1 MGDVV
6 GEKDVRDSVDINI
19 SHGKSTF
26 NESYLSLPTNNG
38 VQPAL
43 NSSGNGDGHSTTS
56 SNTNVREG
64 LDRGVVEEDGM
75 EFDECPT
82 PNHVLI
88 MNIII
93 WNSMGALKPNF

>member
-6 GEKDVRDSVDINI
+6 GEKDVRDLADINI
-19 SHGKSTF
+19 GHGKSTF
-26 NESYLSLPTNNG
+26 NETYSSLPTNDG

-56 SNTNVREG
+56 SNSDVREG

-75 EFDECPT
+75 EFDGGGKAEA
-82 PNHVLI
+82 V
-88 MNIII
+88 
-93 WNSMGALKPNF
+93 F